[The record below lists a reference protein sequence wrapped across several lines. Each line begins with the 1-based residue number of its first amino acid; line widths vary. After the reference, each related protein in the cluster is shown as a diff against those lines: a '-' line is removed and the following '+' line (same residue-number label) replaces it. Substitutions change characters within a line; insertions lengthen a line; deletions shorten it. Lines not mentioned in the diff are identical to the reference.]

1 MAAHTSPV
9 YVEVV
14 DHPLL
19 VPDEAGVVLEVI
31 EGTRRWVESMAA
43 VERPANRRRMVDFL
57 ADSAATLRTRLDR
70 ARREVD

>member
-1 MAAHTSPV
+1 
-9 YVEVV
+9 
-14 DHPLL
+14 
-19 VPDEAGVVLEVI
+19 
-31 EGTRRWVESMAA
+31 MAA